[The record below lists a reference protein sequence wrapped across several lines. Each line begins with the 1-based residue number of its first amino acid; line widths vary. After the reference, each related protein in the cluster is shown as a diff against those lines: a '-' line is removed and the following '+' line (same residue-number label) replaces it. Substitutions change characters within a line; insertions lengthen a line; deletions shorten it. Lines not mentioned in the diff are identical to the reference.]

1 MDKGFSLHGPNR
13 MGSVETR
20 VAEKNILRTLISFP
34 LPHFYVLLP
43 TQGTQTPSTGLTLPV
58 AAPKPTRSHPNKQMA
73 TTATL

>member
-43 TQGTQTPSTGLTLPV
+43 TKGHKLPQR
-58 AAPKPTRSHPNKQMA
+58 AS
-73 TTATL
+73 